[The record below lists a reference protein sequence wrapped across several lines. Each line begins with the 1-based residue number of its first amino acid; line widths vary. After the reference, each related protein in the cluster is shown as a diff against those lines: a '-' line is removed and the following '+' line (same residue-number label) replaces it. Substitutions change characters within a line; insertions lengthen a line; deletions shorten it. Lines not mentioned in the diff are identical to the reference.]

1 MNALKPLIVSDA
13 DAGTVEVISAVLENE
28 GLVHLR
34 FPSLR
39 KTFARLQRELKP
51 HLETYPN
58 CEGRF
63 FGYQTK
69 RFGGV
74 FAKSDA
80 SWDLATHPVVTGVMN
95 KVLGQ
100 FCERIQINLTQA
112 IRIQPGEKE
121 QLPHRD
127 DEMFP
132 FPHKGTHFMVNAMWA
147 LSEFSEENGG
157 TRIWPRSH
165 KDDVTREPSYDDVH
179 YATMEAGDVILYL
192 GSALHCGGANRSSA
206 PRDGLV
212 ISYSL
217 GWLRQSE
224 NQYLAYPPEVAR
236 GFPPALQELI
246 GYRVHRPNL
255 GWLDGQEPMRIL
267 ADNADTGPV
276 PTLDLLPP
284 EIEAMLKEMAA

>member
-1 MNALKPLIVSDA
+1 MKPLIVSDS
-13 DAGTVEVISAVLENE
+13 DDQTVAAITAELETE

-34 FPSLR
+34 FPAL
-39 KTFARLQRELKP
+39 KETFARLQEDLKP
-51 HLETYPN
+51 HLESYPT
-58 CEGRF
+58 CEGMF

-69 RFGGV
+69 RFGSV
-74 FAKSDA
+74 FSKSDA
-80 SWDLATHPVVTGVMN
+80 SWALATHPVVTGVMN
-95 KVLGQ
+95 KILGP
-100 FCERIQINLTQA
+100 FCDRYQINLTQA
-112 IRIQPGEKE
+112 IRIEPGEKE

-132 FPHKGTHFMVNAMWA
+132 FPHQGTHFMVNAMWA
-147 LSEFSEENGG
+147 LSDFSEENGG

-165 KDDVTREPSYDDVH
+165 KDDLTREPSYDDVY
-179 YATMEAGDVILYL
+179 YATMEAGDVVLYL
-192 GSALHCGGANRSSA
+192 GSALHCGGANRSEA

-224 NQYLAYPPEVAR
+224 NQYLAYPPEVAKR
-236 GFPPALQELI
+236 FPVELQELI
-246 GYRVHRPNL
+246 GYRAHRPNL

-267 ADNADTGPV
+267 ADDVTEGPV

-284 EIEAMLKEMAA
+284 EIEAMVKEMAA